1 MNSYTTSLAQPACR
15 VEEFG
20 VSPLSLCGDPGA
32 DLSSF
37 VSTLPMQL
45 TMVLRTCAALV
56 ICQSSINV
64 VSVYRVL

>member
-20 VSPLSLCGDPGA
+20 VSPLSLRRAGA
-32 DLSSF
+32 DLSSV
-37 VSTLPMQL
+37 VSTLPRQL
-45 TMVLRTCAALV
+45 TMALRTCAALV